1 MVSTSVVRQAARSV
15 RTAIGA
21 MVVVLP
27 VFWSMGQL
35 HTWWTPPLDAVVFA
49 VMLAVGLPRA
59 LAAVGAHDLG
69 RAAGALLL
77 GATVAVGCAMLLD
90 HHAWTKAA
98 GVVLFA
104 LGVAAPVWLRRYGPA
119 WRAGGTVAALAFLA
133 VLVHPLPDR
142 TSWAFLGW
150 MLVAAAVAYAWAA
163 MIHLLAA
170 PPAVPV
176 AAPAQPAAAG
186 SRRPAA
192 STSMAAQLA
201 VAVGAAFAFGQWT
214 DPEHLVWPVLTV
226 LVVHSANRGRG
237 DVLWKGI
244 ERTVGALASTLIATL
259 LAGVL
264 PAGDSL
270 AIVAIFAVLALG
282 AGLREVS
289 YAYQAAC
296 TTAAL
301 AFLYGYFGQGGA
313 GLLVHRLLGVT
324 AGAVI
329 GIAAAWFVLPVRT
342 IDATRLRI
350 AALLA
355 TAGDLATSISAGTP
369 DQMALD
375 RLAAADRDL
384 AALTPTLRAA
394 RRFGRGPARGLDQTV
409 THARTLANRVA
420 DVARRTTDRDAS
432 DQAQEEA
439 AGLMRQVAE
448 ARRALRDRTHLST
461 GTSDDTR
468 REAECPHASSVRAAR
483 RR

>member
-1 MVSTSVVRQAARSV
+1 MRAAV
-15 RTAIGA
+15 GA

-35 HTWWTPPLDAVVFA
+35 HTWWSPPLDAVVFA
-49 VMLAVGLPRA
+49 VMLAVSLPRA
-59 LAAVGAHDLG
+59 VARLDARELS
-69 RAAGALLL
+69 RSAGAVLL
-77 GATVAVGCAMLLD
+77 GAAVAVGCAMLLD
-90 HHAWTKAA
+90 DHSWPKATGA
-98 GVVLFA
+98 VLFA
-104 LGVAAPVWLRRYGPA
+104 LGVALPVWLRRYGPA
-119 WRAGGTVAALAFLA
+119 WRTSGTLAALPFLA

-150 MLVAAAVAYAWAA
+150 MLVAAAVSYAWAA

-170 PPAVPV
+170 PV
-176 AAPAQPAAAG
+176 AMPIAASARPAAVG
-186 SRRPAA
+186 SRRLAA
-192 STSMAAQLA
+192 STRMAIQLA
-201 VAVGAAFAFGQWT
+201 LAVGAAFAFGQWT
-214 DPEHLVWPVLTV
+214 NPEQLVWPVLTV

-244 ERTVGALASTLIATL
+244 ERTIGALAGTLIATL
-259 LAGVL
+259 LSGVL

-313 GLLVHRLLGVT
+313 GLLAHRLLGV
-324 AGAVI
+324 AVGAVI

-342 IDATRLRI
+342 TDIARMRI

-355 TAGDLATSISAGTP
+355 AAADLANSTAAGPP
-369 DQMALD
+369 DQTALG
-375 RLAAADRDL
+375 RLTGGDRDL

-409 THARTLANRVA
+409 THARTLANQVA
-420 DVARRTTDRDAS
+420 DLARQSTTATPPHEARR
-432 DQAQEEA
+432 EV
-439 AGLMRQVAE
+439 AGLLRQIGD
-448 ARRALRDRTHLST
+448 ARRALRDQPRVST
-461 GTSDDTR
+461 AMSDNNVER
-468 REAECPHASSVRAAR
+468 G
-483 RR
+483 